1 MKKIT
6 IIFLLL
12 SSVIFCLNADV
23 LSLKKIRN
31 RVNNPVSLSKEFKQK
46 IAADTKGMKDMEIVR
61 YCNKKTQELLTF
73 STKCEKF
80 DDRRKTKMHCVGYAR
95 VFSTICNCAFSAN
108 GIKGRAKPV
117 VGYVYYNGM
126 NLNEYSSLLPEKWKN
141 FTKDHDFAEVKLSD
155 GKTIFVDPTLD
166 IIQNLN

>member
-1 MKKIT
+1 MKKIAL
-6 IIFLLL
+6 IFLLL
-12 SSVIFCLNADV
+12 LSVVFCLEAEV
-23 LSLKKIRN
+23 LSLKKIRE
-31 RVNNPVSLSKEFKQK
+31 RDYNPVILSKEFKQK
-46 IAADTKGMKDMEIVR
+46 IAADTKGRNDMEIVS
-61 YCNKKTQELLTF
+61 YCNQKTQELLTF
-73 STKCEKF
+73 STRCEEFNDK
-80 DDRRKTKMHCVGYAR
+80 RKTKMHCVGYAR
-95 VFSTICNCAFSAN
+95 VFSTICNYAFSVN

-166 IIQNLN
+166 IIQK

>member
-1 MKKIT
+1 MYEKNCTYFFTAVVSDI
-6 IIFLLL
+6 LLRCR
-12 SSVIFCLNADV
+12 SLN
-23 LSLKKIRN
+23 
-31 RVNNPVSLSKEFKQK
+31 
-46 IAADTKGMKDMEIVR
+46 
-61 YCNKKTQELLTF
+61 Y
-73 STKCEKF
+73 
-80 DDRRKTKMHCVGYAR
+80 
-95 VFSTICNCAFSAN
+95 AFSVN

-166 IIQNLN
+166 IIQK